1 MIHSFWVANFVH
13 ALFLCCCQTEVLFT
27 GFNKITCGQTSNRGQ
42 QDFKTELW
50 LSAAA
55 LHSLKPKKISRK
67 KSVWQPG
74 NHDHVFLR
82 ICTIACF
89 TLNPKKEGQMCK
101 SICCWIATP
110 FSSHFLLKS
119 SDKKGSFNCSLQM
132 KPESLHCPSMMS
144 SAMMVICPPCY
155 QQWVVVERQK
165 RLSIQCFSHKNPTVV
180 RSETA
185 RRDLFY
191 FAKILTKT
199 LK

>member
-1 MIHSFWVANFVH
+1 MVHHHQLLTNIIHSFWVGLILSTRFSSTYPD
-13 ALFLCCCQTEVLFT
+13 CQTEVLFT
-27 GFNKITCGQTSNRGQ
+27 EFKITCGQTSNRGQ
-42 QDFKTELW
+42 ASKLNYGWVVLLLTENQPKNKPEKECLATRKSWSRIFKDMYHCMFY
-50 LSAAA
+50 S
-55 LHSLKPKKISRK
+55 
-67 KSVWQPG
+67 KS
-74 NHDHVFLR
+74 
-82 ICTIACF
+82 
-89 TLNPKKEGQMCK
+89 KKEGQMCK

-185 RRDLFY
+185 RS
-191 FAKILTKT
+191 
-199 LK
+199 